1 MLPFLAAAARSAR
14 ENAGRLQVH
23 IAASANVTE
32 SVITRFEAR
41 RAWPRDPDRIIGAYA
56 DDLDVHP
63 VEIWERAAQLW
74 RDSTDAAQSE

>member
-1 MLPFLAAAARSAR
+1 MLPFLAAAARGAR
-14 ENAGRLQVH
+14 EDAGRLQVH

-56 DDLDVHP
+56 DDLDLHP
-63 VEIWERAAQLW
+63 VDIWQRAVHLW
-74 RDSTDAAQSE
+74 VEAAD